1 MEERIYYTDFCLCAS
16 KKQHKGCDFFFVSRQ
31 QQVVAHRPSD
41 DASIC
46 LAIHMFC
53 QFTSSD
59 VKAIPA
65 AFIETTYS
73 ITVTAKGIKQ
83 KKTPPLPFTKAKRA
97 DPSGNCTTET
107 RGVDL
112 QK

>member
-1 MEERIYYTDFCLCAS
+1 MEGRVFRLRVFL
-16 KKQHKGCDFFFVSRQ
+16 KQHKGCDFFFVCRQ
-31 QQVVAHRPSD
+31 QQVVAHRASD

-59 VKAIPA
+59 MKAIPA

-73 ITVTAKGIKQ
+73 ITVTAKRIKQ
-83 KKTPPLPFTKAKRA
+83 KKPPPLPPSLPFTMAKRA
-97 DPSGNCTTET
+97 DP
-107 RGVDL
+107 
-112 QK
+112 QKTPAHRHEE